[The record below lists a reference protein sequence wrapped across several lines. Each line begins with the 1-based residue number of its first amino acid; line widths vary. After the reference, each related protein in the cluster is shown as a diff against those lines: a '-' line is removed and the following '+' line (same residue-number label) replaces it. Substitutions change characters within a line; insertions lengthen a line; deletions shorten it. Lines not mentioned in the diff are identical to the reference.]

1 LNPADQAPKRLQ
13 FELHGDMQDVMQRV
27 KAIQAF
33 LLDAGCGAACAQQLA
48 VVAEEILSNIIREA
62 WAGRDAGH
70 CGVVVDAAVREGSVH
85 VGLRTEDDGIA
96 FNPLEAEPP
105 DLDASLD
112 ERSIG
117 GLGIL
122 FVRTMTD
129 TQAYHRT
136 KGRNI
141 LEVRKLCPLAT
152 VAG

>member
-13 FELHGDMQDVMQRV
+13 FELHGDMQEVMQRV
-27 KAIQAF
+27 KAVQAF
-33 LLDAGCGAACAQQLA
+33 LLDAGCNAACAQQLA
-48 VVAEEILSNIIREA
+48 VVAEEILSNIVREA

-70 CGVVVDAAVREGSVH
+70 CGVVVDATVRQGSVD
-85 VGLRTEDDGIA
+85 VGLRTEDDGVA

-129 TQAYHRT
+129 TQTYHRT

-141 LEVRKLCPLAT
+141 FEVRKLCPLAT
-152 VAG
+152 AAG